1 MRCDTFRPMVDRARA
16 WQFLTGVLATI
27 AVVFQLYLVWQ
38 GHAVLDETN
47 RPSLGTRLERF
58 FSYFTVLSNILVAVT
73 SLAIAFR
80 ATETHLLRVLRLD
93 ALVGIAVTGVVHW
106 FFLRPLLDLHGQDYV
121 ADKLLHM
128 AVPLVAVVG
137 WLVFGPRGWLSSR
150 VLVLSAIY
158 PVLYFAWT
166 LIHGAIVDWYPYPFT
181 DVNLHGYGVVLL
193 NGLGVVALFGA
204 FGFGALWLDDRLP
217 ALSER
222 QESPAGNDRG

>member
-58 FSYFTVLSNILVAVT
+58 VSYFTVLSNILVAVT
-73 SLAIAFR
+73 SLATAAR
-80 ATETHLLRVLRLD
+80 VRETQLLRVLRLD

-106 FFLRPLLDLHGQDYV
+106 FFLRPILDLHGQDYV

-128 AVPLVAVVG
+128 AVPLVVVVG
-137 WLVFGPRGWLSSR
+137 WLIFGPRGWMSSR
-150 VLVLSAIY
+150 VLALSAIY
-158 PVLYFAWT
+158 PALYFAWT

-181 DVNLHGYGVVLL
+181 DVNVHGYGVVIL

-204 FGFGALWLDDRLP
+204 FGLGALWLDGRLP
-217 ALSER
+217 THGEH
-222 QESPAGNDRG
+222 QESPAGN

>member
-1 MRCDTFRPMVDRARA
+1 MGDRTRV
-16 WQFLTGVLATI
+16 WQFLTGVLAAV

-58 FSYFTVLSNILVAVT
+58 FSYFTVLSNILVAAT
-73 SLAIAFR
+73 SLAMAFR
-80 ATETHLLRVLRLD
+80 VKETQLWRVLRLD

-106 FFLRPLLDLHGQDYV
+106 FFLRPILDLHGQDYV
-121 ADKLLHM
+121 ADKLLHV

-137 WLVFGPRGWLSSR
+137 WLVFGPRGWLNSR

-158 PVLYFAWT
+158 PALYFAWT

-181 DVNLHGYGVVLL
+181 DVNLHGYGVILL